1 MPKSTV
7 KCQVCVKVSSL
18 ISFLGCGC
26 HPFGGECPNGGRGR
40 TNSRILM
47 EMRRVWKAMRKPM
60 STAMRWGLRS
70 GCLAAIRKKGK
81 KQRAA
86 RSDSRPPIKPIDRL
100 FHSASSWSLLA
111 IGSKHWAFRWEVS
124 QNICLFHSVPSWS
137 LIAIGSKHWA
147 FRWEVSQNIWLF
159 HSAPSWSLLA
169 IGSKHFNGR

>member
-1 MPKSTV
+1 MALNFYCRPLKDTFLSSARETLEFGLREKAGEEMPKSTV

-26 HPFGGECPNGGRGR
+26 HPFGGECPYGGRGR

-60 STAMRWGLRS
+60 SIAMRWGLRS

-100 FHSASSWSLLA
+100 FHSA
-111 IGSKHWAFRWEVS
+111 
-124 QNICLFHSVPSWS
+124 
-137 LIAIGSKHWA
+137 
-147 FRWEVSQNIWLF
+147 
-159 HSAPSWSLLA
+159 PSWSLLA
-169 IGSKHFNGR
+169 IG

>member
-26 HPFGGECPNGGRGR
+26 HPFGGECPRGR
-40 TNSRILM
+40 SNSRILM

-100 FHSASSWSLLA
+100 FHSAPSWSLLA
-111 IGSKHWAFRWEVS
+111 IGSNHWALLALH
-124 QNICLFHSVPSWS
+124 CLHC
-137 LIAIGSKHWA
+137 LH
-147 FRWEVSQNIWLF
+147 
-159 HSAPSWSLLA
+159 WSLLA